1 MQTLGSP
8 GFSSIHSAQPI
19 PSPAPLPHAS
29 SQVSLTVP
37 QTASL
42 RIVALGDSLIYGFG
56 DPEGGGWVERLR
68 RHWMTPDSPSHAL
81 YSLGVRGDR
90 VRQVAQRIE
99 SEFRNRGE
107 LRHRVPDVIIL
118 SVGLN
123 DSARL
128 GRPDGKN
135 FTAFDEF
142 QADLEILLDR
152 AQQLCSVL
160 FVGMT
165 PIDEAKMPF
174 SNCLYYNHA
183 DQRRYRDATQL
194 ACQNRQIPYL
204 DILEHWLERGEAWW
218 CSRLTQDGLHPN
230 SAGYAALLQDFITW
244 DAVRSWIGSELPA
257 V

>member
-1 MQTLGSP
+1 MQTLGSTAL
-8 GFSSIHSAQPI
+8 GSVGSAQQVDLRLAG
-19 PSPAPLPHAS
+19 SQPAP
-29 SQVSLTVP
+29 
-37 QTASL
+37 L

-68 RHWMTPDSPSHAL
+68 RYWMTPESPSHAL

-107 LRHRVPDVIIL
+107 LRHQVPDVIIL

-135 FTAFDEF
+135 FTDFEEF
-142 QADLEILLDR
+142 QADLETLLDR

-165 PIDEAKMPF
+165 PIDQAKMPF

-183 DQRRYRDATQL
+183 DQQRYRDATQL
-194 ACQNRQIPYL
+194 ACQQHQIPYL
-204 DILEHWLERGEAWW
+204 DILDRWLGRGEAWW
-218 CSRLTQDGLHPN
+218 SARLTQDGLHPN
-230 SAGYAALLQDFITW
+230 SAGYAALLQDFLTW
-244 DAVRSWIGSELPA
+244 DAVCGWIAELPA
-257 V
+257 A

>member
-1 MQTLGSP
+1 MQTLDNLAP
-8 GFSSIHSAQPI
+8 SSVPAASLTLAQP
-19 PSPAPLPHAS
+19 APM
-29 SQVSLTVP
+29 
-37 QTASL
+37 

-68 RHWMTPDSPSHAL
+68 RHWMTPESPSHAL

-90 VRQVAQRIE
+90 VRQVAERIE

-135 FTAFDEF
+135 FTAFEEF
-142 QADLEILLDR
+142 QTDLELLLER

-165 PIDEAKMPF
+165 PIHEAKMPF

-194 ACQNRQIPYL
+194 ACQHRQIPYL
-204 DILEHWLERGEAWW
+204 DILEQWLNRGEAWW
-218 CSRLTQDGLHPN
+218 SARLTQDGLHPS
-230 SAGYAALLQDFITW
+230 SAGYAALLQDFLAW
-244 DAVRSWIGSELPA
+244 EAVQSWIGSELP
-257 V
+257 VL

>member
-1 MQTLGSP
+1 MQILA
-8 GFSSIHSAQPI
+8 HNSAQPVQRSLQLNGAST
-19 PSPAPLPHAS
+19 PVQPA
-29 SQVSLTVP
+29 
-37 QTASL
+37 L

-68 RHWMTPDSPSHAL
+68 RSWMTPESPSHAL

-90 VRQVAQRIE
+90 VRQVASRIE

-123 DSARL
+123 DCARL

-135 FTAFDEF
+135 FTDFGEF
-142 QADLEILLDR
+142 QADLANLLNQ

-165 PIDEAKMPF
+165 PVDPAKMPF

-183 DQRRYRDATQL
+183 DQRRYKEATKL
-194 ACQNRQIPYL
+194 ACQARQIPYL
-204 DILEHWLERGEAWW
+204 DIFEQWMTRGDAWW
-218 CSRLTQDGLHPN
+218 QARLTQDGLHPN
-230 SAGYAALLQDFITW
+230 SAGYAALLQDFLNW
-244 DAVRSWIGSELPA
+244 EAVQSWIGSELA
-257 V
+257 

>member
-1 MQTLGSP
+1 MQILAHT
-8 GFSSIHSAQPI
+8 SAQQIQRPCLDGTT
-19 PSPAPLPHAS
+19 PSTQPA
-29 SQVSLTVP
+29 
-37 QTASL
+37 L

-68 RHWMTPDSPSHAL
+68 RFWMTPESPSHAL

-90 VRQVAQRIE
+90 VRQVSSRIE

-123 DSARL
+123 DCARL

-135 FTAFDEF
+135 FTDFGEF
-142 QADLEILLDR
+142 QVDLTKLLDQ

-165 PIDEAKMPF
+165 PVDEAKMPF
-174 SNCLYYNHA
+174 SNCLYYNHP
-183 DQRRYRDATQL
+183 DQQRYKEATKL
-194 ACQNRQIPYL
+194 ACQARQIPYL
-204 DILEHWLERGEAWW
+204 DIFEQWTARGDSWW
-218 CSRLTQDGLHPN
+218 QAKLTQDGLHPN
-230 SAGYAALLQDFITW
+230 SAGYAALLQDFLNW
-244 DAVRSWIGSELPA
+244 EAVQGWIGSELA
-257 V
+257 S

>member
-1 MQTLGSP
+1 MRTLGNPALPVRPNPQISP
-8 GFSSIHSAQPI
+8 NDLLPPAALHPITVSQP
-19 PSPAPLPHAS
+19 
-29 SQVSLTVP
+29 
-37 QTASL
+37 ASL
-42 RIVALGDSLIYGFG
+42 RFVALGDSLIYGFG

-68 RHWMTPDSPSHAL
+68 RHWMTPESPSHAL

-128 GRPDGKN
+128 GRRDGKN
-135 FTAFDEF
+135 FTAFEEF
-142 QADLEILLDR
+142 QTDLEVLLER
-152 AQQLCSVL
+152 SQQLCSVL

-174 SNCLYYNHA
+174 SNCLYYNHD

-194 ACQNRQIPYL
+194 ACQTRQIPYL
-204 DILEHWLERGEAWW
+204 DILEQWHNRGEAWW
-218 CSRLTQDGLHPN
+218 CDRLTQDGLHPN
-230 SAGYAALLQDFITW
+230 SAGYASLLQDFIAW
-244 DAVRSWIGSELPA
+244 EAVQSWIGSELPA